1 MNYTPK
7 RWIRLGLGAALIGT
21 AGLAACGGEG
31 GEAGETA
38 MTAPSGAASY
48 AQGGEMG
55 EGEGGEGVT
64 AVDPAMLLPIDQRAA
79 MISSEVT
86 VAAALARAGEP
97 DDAAEH
103 LRIALGEIQPGGLSR
118 LVEKG
123 FDPDLIDQAE
133 DALSGNAPPEEVEA
147 KLVAVEANMAD
158 LQANAGGDPLELV
171 IFLMKRCENAYRA
184 GVSFSNEIDDPIR
197 YQKSYGY
204 AVSAQKAADGIT
216 SGDASRLQLELKM
229 LVLMW
234 PAEGPVT
241 GDVPAPPST
250 FLSQVSRIGLELST
264 LE

>member
-31 GEAGETA
+31 GEAGEAA
-38 MTAPSGAASY
+38 MTAPVDTGSHGE
-48 AQGGEMG
+48 GGEMG
-55 EGEGGEGVT
+55 EGEGGEGVA
-64 AVDPAMLLPIDQRAA
+64 AVDPAMLLPVDQRAA

-86 VAAALARAGEP
+86 VAAALARAGEF

-103 LRIALGEIQPGGLSR
+103 LRIALDEIKPGGLSR

-123 FDPDLIDQAE
+123 FDPDLIDLAE
-133 DALSGNAPPEEVEA
+133 AALASGAAPDETEA
-147 KLVAVEANMAD
+147 KLAAAQANIAEF
-158 LQANAGGDPLELV
+158 QANAGGDPVEQV

-204 AVSAQKAADGIT
+204 AVSAQKAAGRIT
-216 SGDASRLQLELKM
+216 TDDASRLQLELKM

-241 GDVPAPPST
+241 GAVPAPPST

-264 LE
+264 FE